1 MKKNK
6 NNTIVTEK
14 ELMNVGRVLNLMRAY
29 ERIKDALDSKAES
42 ESAEYKMSNFIAQ
55 LSFSACLELTLHS
68 LPDWVIET
76 KPEELPSV
84 IRECLPKIILERWK

>member
-1 MKKNK
+1 MEKNT

-29 ERIKDALDSKAES
+29 ERIKDALDSQTKS
-42 ESAEYKMSNFIAQ
+42 ESTEYKMCNFGAQ
-55 LSFSACLELTLHS
+55 LSFSACLEFTLDL